1 MFSGGFIL
9 EKNPFKYIPYENY
22 GNFTDPLPSW
32 PEFTPVKP
40 VNNYTLRLLREDPKD
55 FIAFSRCW
63 RDAYPELYG
72 GIMNDILHPEY
83 YHRLFGHRETFL
95 KGYYSAFVFEDN
107 MSDTIFGGS
116 LTFLDFTN
124 RAAQAVLLAVSP
136 SYRHTYDVGRFLY
149 LYSEHFDRFL
159 EATGIEYAWSAV
171 VANHRVT
178 QKMLKHIGYKVRGVV
193 PGMGISA
200 INTVH
205 YRRDNYVYMDRFY
218 NQGLKRVPEKMDLIG
233 EAEKIWKLSEC
244 EKRES

>member
-1 MFSGGFIL
+1 MLIFFSGGFIV

-63 RDAYPELYG
+63 HDAYPELYG

-205 YRRDNYVYMDRFY
+205 YRRDNYVYMDKFY

-233 EAEKIWKLSEC
+233 EARKIFEVSGE
-244 EKRES
+244 E